1 MRHVRSLPA
10 QVREALEVPAATLEA
25 LGTALA
31 SLSSEMTIGQVA
43 ADVQSAASL
52 LTQAVLPAR
61 RLGEQLASLDEEA
74 VSLEAASRDA
84 SRRLQ
89 QAQQRVLESP
99 DDEAALGAREAMRKR
114 YAGALSAL
122 QDKYEERQRY
132 GQKLASA
139 HERVASSAPSLV
151 PDKPAADGA
160 TVDTKG
166 LTEAAAKALPVLKR
180 ASNDV
185 GEAHRATLAA
195 MATLQACLARELEL
209 LARVRQPLLDAKQ
222 SCTVAVQL
230 AATQLST
237 EPPITGELAQ
247 LTLLIGQVKGKQH
260 ALEASRAALLEAKA
274 APSARTLSHP
284 LIVEYYP
291 EAAPAIP
298 PESDDPD
305 TAAAMALSTVL
316 NALSAAATLV
326 PGAEL
331 STLEPPLVLLP
342 RVFWASAAVATP
354 VEARLFESAEGGCT
368 LLPLADGAAGGVG
381 GGGSV
386 TEVYENL
393 GRLLGYAAA
402 RGVGVTLPLHA
413 SLFIVLSKGLDGP
426 LAPALGEALGLLGS
440 FAPLTSLEL
449 RCQLAKRPQ
458 ADEAKK
464 KKETQYNARMARA
477 RAATGG
483 AARPT
488 VAAASTT
495 ETPQQKVHTALVT
508 KRQAAL
514 SALRAGVASQL
525 GGEEALAAMAPHELA
540 AKMLGAAL
548 PAFLPG
554 LEDDGEAPAGSG
566 LVFDHADWEADEVR
580 SSYAQWLRAWDQT
593 LSPPQRCAV
602 LLRVFGA
609 VSGAALRVRMCALPS
624 ALESPVFVPEGGQ
637 LYLPM
642 ACSLDEFTTR
652 MHPAVLP
659 L

>member
-1 MRHVRSLPA
+1 MPA
-10 QVREALEVPAATLEA
+10 TTLEA
-25 LGTALA
+25 LSTALA
-31 SLSSEMTIGQVA
+31 SLSSEMMIGQVA
-43 ADVQSAASL
+43 ADLQSAASL

-74 VSLEAASRDA
+74 ASLEAASRDA

-99 DDEAALGAREAMRKR
+99 DDEAAVGTREAMRKR

-139 HERVASSAPSLV
+139 YERVASTAPSLM
-151 PDKPAADGA
+151 PATPAADGA

-195 MATLQACLARELEL
+195 MGTLQACLARELEL

-237 EPPITGELAQ
+237 EPPIAGELAQ

-274 APSARTLSHP
+274 APSARMLSNP

-316 NALSAAATLV
+316 TALSAAATLV

-342 RVFWASAAVATP
+342 RVFLASAAVATP

-426 LAPALGEALGLLGS
+426 LAPALGEALGLVGS
-440 FAPLTSLEL
+440 FAPLTALEL

-488 VAAASTT
+488 AAAASTA

-548 PAFLPG
+548 PEFLPG
-554 LEDDGEAPAGSG
+554 LGDDGEAPTGSG
-566 LVFDHADWEADEVR
+566 LVFDRADWEADEMR
-580 SSYAQWLRAWDQT
+580 ISYAQWLRAWDQT

-609 VSGAALRVRMCALPS
+609 VSGGALRVRMCVLPS
-624 ALESPVFVPEGGQ
+624 ALESPLFVPEGGQ

-652 MHPAVLP
+652 MHPATLP